1 MKLSDVSRILMIDA
15 YLGDVKGKIYRTT
28 IKLAMLYGSKYWA
41 IKKST

>member
-15 YLGDVKGKIYRTT
+15 YLGDVKGKIYRT